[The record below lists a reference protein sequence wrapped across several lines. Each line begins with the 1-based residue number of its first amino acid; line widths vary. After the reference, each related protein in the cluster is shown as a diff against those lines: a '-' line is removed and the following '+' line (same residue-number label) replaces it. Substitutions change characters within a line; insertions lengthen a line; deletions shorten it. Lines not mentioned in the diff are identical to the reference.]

1 MEKKGTGAEH
11 VSYRHNVFRN
21 KMLGFEKILFI
32 IMLSVNIL
40 YIIVSF
46 ADKNLPAIMTE
57 DIIRLISVTAV
68 QIISCCSFR
77 IINSRDNFSNET
89 KNRMCCISLVGLFAA
104 EELLFYFCEPLWVG
118 TAVVMVISSFFN
130 DRKTIFVI
138 YATSIAVWI
147 ASAFMYNYSASSAV
161 KALDVRDFAATFLLI
176 SCVFAISVI
185 LYNFNK
191 LQVEDVVEYYDGEKK
206 LQEKLSTDYLTQLH
220 TRFSIYENIK
230 QAMHDYYFSGK
241 DVCVAMLDI
250 DFFKKVND
258 TYGHDKGDMVL
269 RTLSRVISQYTDD
282 TIHAGRYGGEEFL
295 ILFSGYT
302 RKQAGKILEGMLT
315 NFRNQ
320 EYDFLPED
328 VIITFSAGFTY
339 LDNKN
344 IDVEG
349 FIKCADEAL
358 YYSKEHGRNQ
368 ITYYND
374 LKVEDY
380 VRSIPDFPEP
390 GIIFRDVTSVI
401 QSPEGLKL
409 AIDGLTDL
417 IGDTEFDVVVGPE
430 SRGFIFGVPVAYNTG
445 KGFVPVRKKGK
456 LPCETI
462 SADYELEYG
471 TATIEM
477 HKDAITPGQK
487 VIIVDD
493 LIATGGTTEAII
505 KLVEELGGEVVKVLF
520 LMELEGLKGR
530 DKIAGYDVESVI
542 KYPGK

>member
-11 VSYRHNVFRN
+11 VSYRHTVFRN
-21 KMLGFEKILFI
+21 KMLGFEKVLFI
-32 IMLSVNIL
+32 IMIVINIL
-40 YIIVSF
+40 YTAVSF
-46 ADKNLPAIMTE
+46 IDKDLPAIMAD

-68 QIISCCSFR
+68 QIISCVSFR
-77 IINSRDNFSNET
+77 KINAGEQFSNET

-138 YATSIAVWI
+138 YGTSIAVWI
-147 ASAFMYNYSASSAV
+147 ISALMYNCGTNSIA
-161 KALDVRDFAATFLLI
+161 KALDARDAAAAFLLI
-176 SCVFAISVI
+176 TCVLAISVI

-230 QAMHDYYFSGK
+230 QAMHDCYFLGK
-241 DVCVAMLDI
+241 NVCVAMLDI

-269 RTLSRVISQYTDD
+269 KTLSHVISQYTDD

-302 RKQAGKILEGMLT
+302 RKEAGKILEGMLV

-328 VIITFSAGFTY
+328 VIITFSAGFAY
-339 LDNKN
+339 LDDKN
-344 IDVEG
+344 MDVES

-374 LKVEDY
+374 LRL
-380 VRSIPDFPEP
+380 RS
-390 GIIFRDVTSVI
+390 
-401 QSPEGLKL
+401 
-409 AIDGLTDL
+409 
-417 IGDTEFDVVVGPE
+417 
-430 SRGFIFGVPVAYNTG
+430 
-445 KGFVPVRKKGK
+445 
-456 LPCETI
+456 
-462 SADYELEYG
+462 
-471 TATIEM
+471 M
-477 HKDAITPGQK
+477 
-487 VIIVDD
+487 
-493 LIATGGTTEAII
+493 
-505 KLVEELGGEVVKVLF
+505 
-520 LMELEGLKGR
+520 
-530 DKIAGYDVESVI
+530 
-542 KYPGK
+542 